1 MALLMN
7 SWYLVVGHYQV
18 HADGDDRDGESPL
31 VTTKMMVAM
40 MIQWCIIRLTCSHP
54 ELTKDHVLT
63 KVRMLKIFEPSR
75 EMP

>member
-54 ELTKDHVLT
+54 ELTNDHVLT
-63 KVRMLKIFEPSR
+63 SAYVMIF
-75 EMP
+75 